1 MFDLTQVLEALIA
14 LLVAAV
20 TAFVIPWIRG
30 KMNAESLALVAG
42 WVKIAVTAAEQIY
55 KESGSGK
62 DRKNYVLGFLEEK
75 GIKIDDTAIDAMI
88 ESAVFEISTA
98 PVESAKPPD
107 DPDAWVLQI
116 PMMKRWGNGDI
127 LYKADQ

>member
-42 WVKIAVTAAEQIY
+42 WVRIAVTAAEQIY

-75 GIKIDDTAIDAMI
+75 GIRIDDTAIDAMI

-107 DPDAWVLQI
+107 DLDAKLI
-116 PMMKRWGNGDI
+116 K
-127 LYKADQ
+127 